1 MKNEECR
8 IYFTSIRMAVF
19 VFVLIL
25 HLNFPFTELLLW
37 FCRISPLILQNFS
50 FDYTEL
56 PSPQHF
62 HGEPSTSQRRGLG
75 KSMTSPRQL
84 VKSEGALRHIP
95 IRVSENPLKRFSK
108 SPHALQHSSFFILHF
123 SFSYSISFLYFT
135 LVGSSRP
142 RRLSLFSSYSE

>member
-19 VFVLIL
+19 VFVIVFVLIL
-25 HLNFPFTELLLW
+25 HLNFPFTELLPW
-37 FCRISPLILQNFS
+37 FCRISPLILLNFS
-50 FDYTEL
+50 FDYTRM
-56 PSPQHF
+56 PSPHRF
-62 HGEPSTSQRRGLG
+62 ASEGSTSQRRGLG

-108 SPHALQHSSFFILHF
+108 SPHAFQHSPF
-123 SFSYSISFLYFT
+123 SISYH
-135 LVGSSRP
+135 
-142 RRLSLFSSYSE
+142 RLSFATRHH

>member
-1 MKNEECR
+1 
-8 IYFTSIRMAVF
+8 MAVF
-19 VFVLIL
+19 VFVIVFVLIL

-62 HGEPSTSQRRGLG
+62 HGEPSTSQRRALG
-75 KSMTSPRQL
+75 KSMSSPRQL

-108 SPHALQHSSFFILHF
+108 SPHAFQHSPLAIADYHSRLGITEAH
-123 SFSYSISFLYFT
+123 ISFC
-135 LVGSSRP
+135 SRCSDNWL
-142 RRLSLFSSYSE
+142 R